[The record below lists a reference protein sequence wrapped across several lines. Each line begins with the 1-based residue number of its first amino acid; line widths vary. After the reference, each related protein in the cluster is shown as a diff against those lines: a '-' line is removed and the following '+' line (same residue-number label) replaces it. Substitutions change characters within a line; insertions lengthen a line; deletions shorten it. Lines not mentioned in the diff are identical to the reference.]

1 MILLSDD
8 VYSIPLINVGVEELH
23 KQKL

>member
-8 VYSIPLINVGVEELH
+8 VYSIPLINVCVEELH